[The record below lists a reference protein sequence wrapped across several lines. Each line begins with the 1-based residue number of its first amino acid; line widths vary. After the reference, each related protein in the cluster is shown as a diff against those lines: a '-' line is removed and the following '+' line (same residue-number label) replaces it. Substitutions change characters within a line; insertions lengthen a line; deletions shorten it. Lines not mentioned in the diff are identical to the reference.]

1 MEIRKS
7 MANRKL
13 DIDYD
18 NYASLPTIEAVNL
31 EAYWDVVRSLDPELY
46 LIKVALQETGINPM
60 ILPRV
65 IRSLA
70 NLSYSGGYGK
80 IQIFMERNEVTQI
93 KGEDSDLL
101 NLPTIVE

>member
-1 MEIRKS
+1 MERFEG
-7 MANRKL
+7 MENRKL
-13 DIDYD
+13 DIDFD
-18 NYASLPTIEAVNL
+18 NYASLPTVEAVNL

-80 IQIFMERNEVTQI
+80 IQIFMERGVCTQI
-93 KGEDSDLL
+93 KGEDSDLV
-101 NLPTIVE
+101 NQSVMV